1 MSTGMDRQIKKKK
14 WPPRKIAGLGLAAL
28 FLVLSLYGFLRNSG
42 VSRLNVELDKIT
54 VSRVEQ
60 GPFQEFIPVRG
71 RVLPLHTIY
80 LDALQGGQ
88 VEAIFVEEGSM
99 VEQGEAILELNNA
112 DLQLEVMSQEAKL
125 SDQISALR
133 NAQLSAEQSLLQ
145 SRQQLAEIDFKIQSA
160 QRRYKRYTTLSEKD
174 RTAIISRQEY
184 EKLRDEY
191 EYHRMRKKLTLETQK
206 QDSLLSA
213 LQIRR
218 LETAVE
224 QMHKNSEMVRRSLD
238 DLILRAPIAGQLSLL
253 NAEMGETKSPGE
265 RLGQI
270 DALDGFKVRAAIDEH
285 YIARIY
291 KGRHG
296 TFEPTNSHTSY
307 GLVIRK
313 VYPEV
318 REGRFKI
325 DLEFDGE
332 PPPGIRRGQTLHIR
346 LELGDMEEAVLL
358 ARGGFYQKTGGHWV
372 YLVDESGER
381 AVKQPIR
388 LGRQNPRV
396 FEVLEGLQPGHRV
409 ITSSYDNFGDMDLLI
424 LR

>member
-54 VSRVEQ
+54 ISRVEQ

-88 VEAIFVEEGSM
+88 VEAIFVEEGTM

-318 REGRFKI
+318 REGRFEI
-325 DLEFDGE
+325 DLVFDGE
-332 PPPGIRRGQTLHIR
+332 PPAGIRRGQTLHIR
-346 LELGDMEEAVLL
+346 LELGDMEKAVLL